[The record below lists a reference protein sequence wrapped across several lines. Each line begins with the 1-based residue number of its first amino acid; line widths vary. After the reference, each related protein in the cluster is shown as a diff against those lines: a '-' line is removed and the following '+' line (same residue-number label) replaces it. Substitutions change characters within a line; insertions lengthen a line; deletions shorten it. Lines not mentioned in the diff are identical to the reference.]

1 MRERDED
8 IAIGRHITEE
18 RLLCGLTQQE
28 LADRLGWPVS
38 TLGNYESGRRSL
50 RVSQLVAIARAL
62 GRPPAALLAA
72 DPTEAAIIQRVGR
85 SQERAMQVLLF
96 LDSLDAD
103 STEHRGE
110 AK

>member
-8 IAIGRHITEE
+8 VAIGRHITEE
-18 RLLCGLTQQE
+18 RLLCGLTQQD

-38 TLGNYESGRRSL
+38 TLGNYESGRRAL
-50 RVSQLVAIARAL
+50 RVSQLAAIARAL

-72 DPTEAAIIQRVGR
+72 DPAEAAVIERVSR
-85 SQERAMQVLLF
+85 SRERAKQVLLF

-103 STEHRGE
+103 DPQDESQT
-110 AK
+110 

>member
-28 LADRLGWPVS
+28 LADRLSWPVS
-38 TLGNYESGRRSL
+38 TLGNYESGRRAL
-50 RVSQLVAIARAL
+50 RVSQLAAIARAL
-62 GRPPAALLAA
+62 GRPPAALLAT
-72 DPTEAAIIQRVGR
+72 DPTEAAIIERVSR
-85 SQERAMQVLLF
+85 SRERAQQVLLF

-103 STEHRGE
+103 GAAH
-110 AK
+110 